1 MLGAIIGDIAG
12 SRFEWH
18 NIKRKEFE
26 LLTSLHGCMPT
37 DDSIMSLAIA
47 QALLEAKNDDALSHV
62 AIRNMQK
69 LGRMYPDAGYGGHFF
84 LWLYEK
90 NPKPY
95 NSFGNGSAMRVG
107 ACGFAAQSIDEAKA
121 FSHAVTK
128 VTHNH
133 PEGLKG
139 AESVAVAIYM
149 ARSGRNMLEIRD
161 YITRHYYDISFT
173 LDSIRDEYTFDVTCQ
188 GSVPQAF
195 EAFFESSGF
204 EDAIRNAISI
214 GGDSDTIAAITGSIA
229 EAYYGIPADIRK
241 LALTFLDETQLSIL
255 NAFEARY
262 GIIVE
267 KTVSGDITRPVTYAS
282 NKETKCGDRQLTMI
296 EAVEATETTERLGE
310 IENTETTADHLFNHL
325 YEDCNILRGPIDQD
339 DYKSYV
345 IPILFLKRISDVYDE
360 ETAAARAEY
369 GDDIEFYPEE
379 ELHDFTIPKGCH
391 WNDIRMVAEDVGK
404 AIVDAM
410 MGIERANPETLV
422 GLFSSFDDANWTDK
436 TKLSDERLKDLIEHM
451 SSILVGNQN
460 YSADIMGDA
469 YEYLIKKFADLS
481 KKNAGEFYT
490 PRSVVKLMVRMLNP
504 KSGETVY
511 DPACGT
517 GGMLIEA
524 IRNMEDQ
531 KASYGKIYGQEK
543 NLSTSAIARMNL
555 YLHGAREFKVV
566 QGDTLRDP
574 KFIHHGELQ
583 KFDCVLANPPF
594 GLSKWG
600 AESFEVDQWG
610 RNIWGCPSDSS
621 ADYAWLQHMVSSM
634 RPGKGRC
641 AVVMPQGVLFHGGK
655 EGEMRKKLI
664 ESDMLE
670 CVVALVGNL
679 FYGAGVSACIL
690 FINSNKPAAH
700 RGKVC
705 LIDATGIYTAQ
716 RAKNVM
722 TEADTD
728 EVFRLWENYES
739 VIDKAAVVTLDTL
752 REKDYTLSVN
762 TYIEKTPA
770 EVMDPAKVRRQ
781 FMEALQAVHNA
792 EENLKKLLQEGGYLN
807 VEPDHN

>member
-12 SRFEWH
+12 SRFEWQ
-18 NIKRKEFE
+18 NIKSKDFE
-26 LLTSLHGCMPT
+26 LLTHLHGCKPT

-47 QALLEAKNDDALSHV
+47 QAILECSNVDVLSLG
-62 AIRNMQK
+62 AIRCMQA
-69 LGRMYPDAGYGGHFF
+69 LGQKYPHAGYGGHFQR
-84 LWLYEK
+84 WLTAK
-90 NPKPY
+90 MPKPY
-95 NSFGNGSAMRVG
+95 NSFGNGAAMRVS
-107 ACGFAAQSIDEAKA
+107 ACGYAASSADEARTL
-121 FSHAVTK
+121 SRAVT
-128 VTHNH
+128 VVSHNH
-133 PEGLKG
+133 PEGIKA
-139 AESVAVAIYM
+139 AEAVAIAIFM
-149 ARSGRNMLEIRD
+149 ARNGSSILEIRD
-161 YITRHYYDISFT
+161 HITKNYYDITFT
-173 LDSIRDEYTFDVTCQ
+173 LDAIRPTYMFDVTCQ

-195 EAFFESSGF
+195 EAFFESTSF

-241 LALTFLDETQLSIL
+241 LALTFLDETQLGIL
-255 NAFEARY
+255 NAFEAKY

-267 KTVSGDITRPVTYAS
+267 KAVADDATRPVSYTSGKDVQA
-282 NKETKCGDRQLTMI
+282 GDRQISMF
-296 EAVEATETTERLGE
+296 EALDAAEKAQKSNETEDK
-310 IENTETTADHLFNHL
+310 ETTANRLFSHL
-325 YEDCNILRGPIDQD
+325 YQACNILRGPIDQD

-345 IPILFLKRISDVYDE
+345 IPILFFKRISDVYDE
-360 ETAAARAEY
+360 ETQKAIEEY
-369 GDDIEFYPEE
+369 GEDMEFYPEE
-379 ELHDFTIPKGCH
+379 ELHDFIIPQGCH
-391 WNDIRMVAEDVGK
+391 WNDVRVTSEDVGK

-410 MGIERANPETLV
+410 MGIERANPDTLS

-436 TKLSDERLKDLIEHM
+436 GKLSDERLKDLIEHM
-451 SSILVGNQN
+451 SSILVGNRN

-490 PRSVVKLMVRMLNP
+490 PRSVVKLMVRMLKP
-504 KSGETVY
+504 KSGESVY

-524 IRNMEDQ
+524 IRNMDDQ

-555 YLHGAREFKVV
+555 FLHGAREFKVV

-574 KFIHHGELQ
+574 KFIHHGAIQ

-600 AESFEVDQWG
+600 AEAFEVDQWG

-655 EGEMRKKLI
+655 EGDMRKKLI

-690 FINSNKPAAH
+690 FINSNKPASH

-716 RAKNVM
+716 RAKNIM
-722 TEADTD
+722 TEENSD
-728 EVFRLWENYES
+728 EVYHLWENYES
-739 VIDKAAVVTLDTL
+739 VIDKCAIVSIETL

-770 EVMDPAKVRRQ
+770 EVMDPKQIRRR
-781 FMEALQAVHNA
+781 FMEALQAVRDA

-807 VEPDHN
+807 VESDHD

>member
-12 SRFEWH
+12 SRFEWQ
-18 NIKRKEFE
+18 NIKSKDFE
-26 LLTSLHGCMPT
+26 LLTHLHGCQPT

-47 QALLEAKNDDALSHV
+47 QAILECSNVDVLSLG
-62 AIRNMQK
+62 AIRCMQA
-69 LGRMYPDAGYGGHFF
+69 LGQKYPHAGYGGHFQR
-84 LWLYEK
+84 WLTAK
-90 NPKPY
+90 MPKPY
-95 NSFGNGSAMRVG
+95 NSFGNGAAMRVS
-107 ACGFAAQSIDEAKA
+107 ACGYAASSADEARTL
-121 FSHAVTK
+121 SRAVT
-128 VTHNH
+128 VVSHNH
-133 PEGLKG
+133 PEGIKA
-139 AESVAVAIYM
+139 AEAVAIAIFM
-149 ARSGRNMLEIRD
+149 ARNGSSILEIRD
-161 YITRHYYDISFT
+161 HITKNYYDITFT
-173 LDSIRDEYTFDVTCQ
+173 LDAIRPTYMFDVTCQ

-195 EAFFESSGF
+195 EAFFESTSF

-241 LALTFLDETQLSIL
+241 LALTFLDETQLGIL
-255 NAFEARY
+255 NAFEAKY

-267 KTVSGDITRPVTYAS
+267 KAVADDATRPVSYTSGKDVQA
-282 NKETKCGDRQLTMI
+282 GDRQISMF
-296 EAVEATETTERLGE
+296 EALDAAEKAQKSNETEDK
-310 IENTETTADHLFNHL
+310 ETTANRLFSHL
-325 YEDCNILRGPIDQD
+325 YQACNILRGPIDQD

-345 IPILFLKRISDVYDE
+345 IPILFFKRISDVYDE
-360 ETAAARAEY
+360 ETQKAIEEY
-369 GDDIEFYPEE
+369 GEDMEFYPEE
-379 ELHDFTIPKGCH
+379 ELHDFIIPQGCH
-391 WNDIRMVAEDVGK
+391 WNDVRVTSEDVGK

-410 MGIERANPETLV
+410 MGIERANPDTLS

-436 TKLSDERLKDLIEHM
+436 GKLSDERLKDLIEHM
-451 SSILVGNQN
+451 SSILVGNRN

-490 PRSVVKLMVRMLNP
+490 PRSVVKLMVRMLKP
-504 KSGETVY
+504 KSGESVY

-524 IRNMEDQ
+524 IRNMDDQ

-555 YLHGAREFKVV
+555 FLHGAREFKVV

-574 KFIHHGELQ
+574 KFIHHGAIQ

-600 AESFEVDQWG
+600 AEAFEVDQWG

-655 EGEMRKKLI
+655 EGDMRKKLI

-690 FINSNKPAAH
+690 FINSNKPASH

-716 RAKNVM
+716 RAKNIM
-722 TEADTD
+722 TEENTD
-728 EVFRLWENYES
+728 EIYHLWENYES
-739 VIDKAAVVTLDTL
+739 VIDKCAIVSIETL

-770 EVMDPAKVRRQ
+770 EVMDPKQIRRR
-781 FMEALQAVHNA
+781 FMEALQAVRDA

-807 VEPDHN
+807 VESDHD

>member
-1 MLGAIIGDIAG
+1 M
-12 SRFEWH
+12 
-18 NIKRKEFE
+18 
-26 LLTSLHGCMPT
+26 
-37 DDSIMSLAIA
+37 
-47 QALLEAKNDDALSHV
+47 
-62 AIRNMQK
+62 
-69 LGRMYPDAGYGGHFF
+69 
-84 LWLYEK
+84 
-90 NPKPY
+90 
-95 NSFGNGSAMRVG
+95 
-107 ACGFAAQSIDEAKA
+107 
-121 FSHAVTK
+121 
-128 VTHNH
+128 
-133 PEGLKG
+133 
-139 AESVAVAIYM
+139 
-149 ARSGRNMLEIRD
+149 
-161 YITRHYYDISFT
+161 
-173 LDSIRDEYTFDVTCQ
+173 
-188 GSVPQAF
+188 F
-195 EAFFESSGF
+195 EAL
-204 EDAIRNAISI
+204 DA
-214 GGDSDTIAAITGSIA
+214 A
-229 EAYYGIPADIRK
+229 EKA
-241 LALTFLDETQLSIL
+241 
-255 NAFEARY
+255 
-262 GIIVE
+262 E
-267 KTVSGDITRPVTYAS
+267 KS
-282 NKETKCGDRQLTMI
+282 N
-296 EAVEATETTERLGE
+296 E
-310 IENTETTADHLFNHL
+310 IEDKETTANRLFSHL
-325 YEDCNILRGPIDQD
+325 YQACNILRGPIDQD

-345 IPILFLKRISDVYDE
+345 IPILFFKRISDVYDE
-360 ETAAARAEY
+360 ETQKAIEEY
-369 GDDIEFYPEE
+369 GEDMEFYPEE
-379 ELHDFTIPKGCH
+379 ELHDFIIPQGCH
-391 WNDIRMVAEDVGK
+391 WNDVRVTSEDVGK

-410 MGIERANPETLV
+410 MGIERANPDTLS

-436 TKLSDERLKDLIEHM
+436 GKLSDERLKDLIEHM
-451 SSILVGNQN
+451 SSILVGNRN

-490 PRSVVKLMVRMLNP
+490 PRSVVKLMVRMLKP
-504 KSGETVY
+504 KSGESVY

-524 IRNMEDQ
+524 IRNMDDQ

-555 YLHGAREFKVV
+555 FLHGAREFKVV

-574 KFIHHGELQ
+574 KFIHHGAIQ

-600 AESFEVDQWG
+600 AEAFEVDQWG

-655 EGEMRKKLI
+655 EGDMRKKLI

-670 CVVALVGNL
+670 CVIALVGNL

-690 FINSNKPAAH
+690 FINSNKPATH

-716 RAKNVM
+716 RAKNIM
-722 TEADTD
+722 TEENTD
-728 EVFRLWENYES
+728 EVYRLWENYES
-739 VIDKAAVVTLDTL
+739 VIDKCAIVPIETL

-770 EVMDPAKVRRQ
+770 EAMDPKQVRRH
-781 FMEALQAVHNA
+781 FMEALQAVRDA

-807 VEPDHN
+807 VESDHD